1 MLTINLIGNLGADAQ
16 VKESNGRK
24 FLSFNVAH
32 TEKFTQNGQ
41 PIART
46 QWVSVAMNHYSDK
59 LLPYLVR
66 GAKVYVY
73 GKLNTNIWYDKN
85 KMANVSL
92 NVMADNVELCGLKS
106 ETATVANAAPAP
118 ETKQVKKNDA
128 PLDLPF

>member
-1 MLTINLIGNLGADAQ
+1 
-16 VKESNGRK
+16 
-24 FLSFNVAH
+24 
-32 TEKFTQNGQ
+32 
-41 PIART
+41 
-46 QWVSVAMNHYSDK
+46 MNHYSDK

-106 ETATVANAAPAP
+106 EAAAVANAAPSP
-118 ETKQVKKNDA
+118 EQKQVTKNDA
-128 PLDLPF
+128 PSDLPF

>member
-16 VKESNGRK
+16 IKESNGRK

-32 TEKFTQNGQ
+32 TEKFTQQGQ
-41 PIART
+41 VISRT

-59 LLPYLVR
+59 LIPYLVR

-85 KMANVSL
+85 KIANVSL

-106 ETATVANAAPAP
+106 ETTTATNATPNP
-118 ETKQVKKNDA
+118 EQKQVKKNDA
-128 PLDLPF
+128 PSDLPF

>member
-16 VKESNGRK
+16 IKESNGRK

-32 TEKFTQNGQ
+32 TEKFTQQGQ
-41 PIART
+41 MISRT
-46 QWVSVAMNHYSDK
+46 QWVSVAMNHYSEK
-59 LLPYLVR
+59 LIPYLVR

-73 GKLNTNIWYDKN
+73 GKLNTNIWYDRN
-85 KMANVSL
+85 KVANVSL

-106 ETATVANAAPAP
+106 ETATVANTAPAP

-128 PLDLPF
+128 PSDLPF

>member
-16 VKESNGRK
+16 IKESNGRK

-32 TEKFTQNGQ
+32 TEKFTQQGQ
-41 PIART
+41 VISRT

-59 LLPYLVR
+59 LIPYLVR

-85 KMANVSL
+85 KVANVSL

-106 ETATVANAAPAP
+106 ETTAVANAAPAP

-128 PLDLPF
+128 PSDLPF

>member
-16 VKESNGRK
+16 IKESNGRK

-32 TEKFTQNGQ
+32 TEKFTQQGQ
-41 PIART
+41 VISRT

-59 LLPYLVR
+59 LIPYLVR

-73 GKLNTNIWYDKN
+73 GKLNTNIWYDRN
-85 KMANVSL
+85 KVANVSL

-106 ETATVANAAPAP
+106 ETATVANTAPAP

-128 PLDLPF
+128 PSDLPF

>member
-16 VKESNGRK
+16 IKESNGRK

-32 TEKFTQNGQ
+32 TEKFTQQGQ
-41 PIART
+41 VISRT

-59 LLPYLVR
+59 LIPYLVR

-85 KMANVSL
+85 KVANVSL

-106 ETATVANAAPAP
+106 ENTTVANAAPA
-118 ETKQVKKNDA
+118 TVQKQVKKNDA
-128 PLDLPF
+128 PSDLPF

>member
-16 VKESNGRK
+16 IKESNGRK

-41 PIART
+41 VINRT
-46 QWVSVAMNHYSDK
+46 QWVSVAMNHYSEK
-59 LLPYLVR
+59 LIPYLVR

-73 GKLNTNIWYDKN
+73 GKLNTNIWYDRN
-85 KMANVSL
+85 KVANVSL

-106 ETATVANAAPAP
+106 ETTAATNAAPSP
-118 ETKQVKKNDA
+118 EQKAVKKNDA
-128 PLDLPF
+128 PSDLPF

>member
-16 VKESNGRK
+16 IKESNGRK

-32 TEKFTQNGQ
+32 TEKFTQQGQ
-41 PIART
+41 VISRT

-59 LLPYLVR
+59 LIPYLVR

-85 KMANVSL
+85 KVANVSL

-106 ETATVANAAPAP
+106 ETATVANAAQAP

-128 PLDLPF
+128 PSDLPF